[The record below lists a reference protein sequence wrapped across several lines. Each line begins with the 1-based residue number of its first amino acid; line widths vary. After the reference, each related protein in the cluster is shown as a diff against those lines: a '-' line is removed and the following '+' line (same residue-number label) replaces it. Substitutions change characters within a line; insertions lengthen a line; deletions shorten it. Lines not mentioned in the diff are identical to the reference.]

1 MDDLVLIPV
10 HTKPEDSLKE
20 LDELHDVVE
29 DIRKKWKTDVSF
41 MFWLK
46 NSDQFSCICIE
57 PIQHN
62 SCFKGRYS
70 KLKKK
75 CMMTHSTLPFPQPA
89 CVTVCFCNKERVWLI
104 SNKQHCTWSG
114 VASDYTDYIPYSKVK
129 FLTMRPGVW
138 HVWPW
143 NYLGFVAF

>member
-46 NSDQFSCICIE
+46 NSDQFSFICIE

-70 KLKKK
+70 KLKK
-75 CMMTHSTLPFPQPA
+75 MHDDPLQPA
-89 CVTVCFCNKERVWLI
+89 FPPACLCHSL
-104 SNKQHCTWSG
+104 
-114 VASDYTDYIPYSKVK
+114 
-129 FLTMRPGVW
+129 FLQ
-138 HVWPW
+138 
-143 NYLGFVAF
+143 